1 MNKRDGVI
9 PNTQT
14 MRAVALRAGTRTA
27 GCTLWAVIACAW
39 LAPPGAASP
48 DARASAPLRTHVVR
62 AGEHLSKIAKEYGV
76 PVKALAEAN
85 GIAHP
90 DRVPPGKKLVIPGA
104 ASAEVATPAAK
115 PAKRIEVADVDPD
128 YRPPTRSSKPK
139 ARAPGKNASKQ
150 TKPQV
155 PITSRG
161 GSNNNPA
168 RGTAA
173 GAVPQSGA
181 GTATEAPHTRQ
192 LEPPLAQRRA
202 PDPNARISLN
212 FADVPARDALAAIS
226 AHTGV
231 DTLITPGTTGNV
243 SINLRDRTAD
253 EAIRQ
258 VAAVAGLSVAQI
270 GGTYVVGPAAEVQ
283 KAVAELGKTEVV
295 TLRHITPDQAKE
307 VLARAVPRLNVET
320 AGKALILSGLPE
332 DLEAARTAL
341 EGIDAAAPA
350 APSSKTEFAL
360 LRHADPEM
368 VERMVCEA
376 FPNLKVTRQDRLFTM
391 TGSPA
396 DLASASQA
404 IKMLDAPP
412 PAAQVAATPTPQR
425 ETFIYELRYTN
436 PQRAEEALKKLLP
449 DLVVASAPEA
459 TAPPAATFQPLSLG
473 MMGGTN
479 GSGFTFSSTG
489 VGTGSG
495 TSGPYAQPLARSTRL
510 VLMGTP
516 ADIATARQILEETD
530 VAPPMVRIEAAIVE
544 VNKADV
550 RELGIDWNL
559 TNFGTTVTVPGG
571 SGLNFGNLQYS
582 SPSFR
587 ATLQALITES
597 RARLIANPSISV
609 VNNEDAN
616 IFIGDLRRFRGI
628 NVVSPDVGTVV
639 GTETIPVGVALLIR
653 PRIHPDQ
660 SVTLKVHPVVS
671 TVSEIID
678 GLPQTA
684 SREADTTVRLARGE
698 QLVIGGLDR
707 DEIVRTVRRLP
718 ILSDIPLVGELF
730 KTRSTRTATTELLIF
745 VAAYP
750 VEPEAAPPVS
760 EFPRPILELEP

>member
-1 MNKRDGVI
+1 MGHVNKRDGVI

-62 AGEHLSKIAKEYGV
+62 AGEHRSKIAKEYGV

-320 AGKALILSGLPE
+320 AGKK
-332 DLEAARTAL
+332 
-341 EGIDAAAPA
+341 
-350 APSSKTEFAL
+350 SS
-360 LRHADPEM
+360 R
-368 VERMVCEA
+368 V
-376 FPNLKVTRQDRLFTM
+376 FT
-391 TGSPA
+391 
-396 DLASASQA
+396 
-404 IKMLDAPP
+404 
-412 PAAQVAATPTPQR
+412 
-425 ETFIYELRYTN
+425 
-436 PQRAEEALKKLLP
+436 
-449 DLVVASAPEA
+449 
-459 TAPPAATFQPLSLG
+459 
-473 MMGGTN
+473 
-479 GSGFTFSSTG
+479 
-489 VGTGSG
+489 
-495 TSGPYAQPLARSTRL
+495 
-510 VLMGTP
+510 LM
-516 ADIATARQILEETD
+516 
-530 VAPPMVRIEAAIVE
+530 
-544 VNKADV
+544 
-550 RELGIDWNL
+550 
-559 TNFGTTVTVPGG
+559 
-571 SGLNFGNLQYS
+571 QYV
-582 SPSFR
+582 
-587 ATLQALITES
+587 
-597 RARLIANPSISV
+597 RARLPRKCIRTHSH
-609 VNNEDAN
+609 
-616 IFIGDLRRFRGI
+616 RG
-628 NVVSPDVGTVV
+628 
-639 GTETIPVGVALLIR
+639 
-653 PRIHPDQ
+653 
-660 SVTLKVHPVVS
+660 
-671 TVSEIID
+671 
-678 GLPQTA
+678 
-684 SREADTTVRLARGE
+684 
-698 QLVIGGLDR
+698 
-707 DEIVRTVRRLP
+707 
-718 ILSDIPLVGELF
+718 
-730 KTRSTRTATTELLIF
+730 
-745 VAAYP
+745 
-750 VEPEAAPPVS
+750 
-760 EFPRPILELEP
+760 